1 MILQGEKC
9 RRGNRCSGKL
19 NNRVR
24 AAKVCVY
31 CSANGQPNYFTLQHL
46 AEKKLREPCIN
57 RINIVDV
64 SPTFGVREKRVCNGE
79 IIFDVIN
86 RPPK

>member
-9 RRGNRCSGKL
+9 RRGNRCLGKL

-46 AEKKLREPCIN
+46 AEKKPCGQCVN
-57 RINIVDV
+57 RINVVDL
-64 SPTFGVREKRVCNGE
+64 SRAFGVRQKRVCNGE
-79 IIFDVIN
+79 IIFDMIN
-86 RPPK
+86 RPPE